1 MRKIVSLILL
11 LVVLF
16 AGVRTTSAAPKM
28 GVDLVEVFGKR
39 KDIVVSGVRL
49 TSIMKI
55 RLSST
60 TKIGDIYNNIYY
72 KGIAPNQIVCRALWI
87 GDENDTKL
95 ASRVM
100 WSVWYRP
107 GMMVSGDTECVD
119 TLKKPWVTNSW
130 WKQGYRSLGSGTE
143 PHMSLLWLT
152 QWTQIQKGYNPKSV
166 PTYKWCKVSAF
177 SFATWQKGDV
187 VWGKV
192 YQKAVFD
199 YEQASNALALVSR
212 DIVCTN
218 DVKTY
223 SRWMKT
229 PGWSF
234 VFVESLY

>member
-1 MRKIVSLILL
+1 MSKIFA
-11 LVVLF
+11 LVFVLTVLF
-16 AGVRTTSAAPKM
+16 AGVRTTSAASNDI
-28 GVDLVEVFGKR
+28 DLVEMFR
-39 KDIVVSGVRL
+39 YQKDITISGVKLGTVMNVRFGRG
-49 TSIMKI
+49 TIA
-55 RLSST
+55 
-60 TKIGDIYNNIYY
+60 DVYNDIYY
-72 KGIAPNQIVCRALWI
+72 KGVGPNQIVCKSDWI
-87 GDENDTKL
+87 ENEGRLEQKVT
-95 ASRVM
+95 

-107 GMMVSGDTECVD
+107 GMMVSRDTECVD

-177 SFATWQKGDV
+177 SFATRQDGDV
-187 VWGKV
+187 AWGKV

-199 YEQASNALALVSR
+199 FKSAYNALALVSR

-234 VFVESLY
+234 IFVESLY